1 MIKLCSALL
10 SLLLLGCAGPRA
22 DHRVTTSN
30 DPWMAAGVDYESG
43 PSRPVPPADFAV
55 VPAAGRG
62 EAVSMLAER
71 EWVELPADS
80 PLIPDDFPAGGGA
93 IYLVRGLV
101 LQGRE
106 GSGTYFVS
114 LYDSGT
120 LRVGFGCLGGS
131 PAPTARTP
139 LVVRLSHA
147 PSRVVTS
154 VSMAQ

>member
-1 MIKLCSALL
+1 MIKLCLALL

-30 DPWMAAGVDYESG
+30 DPWMAAGDEHESG
-43 PSRPVPPADFAV
+43 TSRPVPPADFAV
-55 VPAAGRG
+55 VPGAGRG

-101 LQGRE
+101 LQGRGGIGHLLREPLRLGHAE
-106 GSGTYFVS
+106 GGLWVPRRFSRADRPDAAGRPPVTRSVA
-114 LYDSGT
+114 
-120 LRVGFGCLGGS
+120 GGN
-131 PAPTARTP
+131 
-139 LVVRLSHA
+139 VR
-147 PSRVVTS
+147 
-154 VSMAQ
+154 